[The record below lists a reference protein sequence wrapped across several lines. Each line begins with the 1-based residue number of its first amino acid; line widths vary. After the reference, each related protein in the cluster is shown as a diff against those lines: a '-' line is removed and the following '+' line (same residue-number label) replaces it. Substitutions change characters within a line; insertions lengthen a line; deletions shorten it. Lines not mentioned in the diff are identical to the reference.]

1 MTITAMALIQCVMR
15 TKSGWMILSL
25 GVGGT
30 FVFPKRTAVSK
41 QPAAHV

>member
-25 GVGGT
+25 GGGRT
-30 FVFPKRTAVSK
+30 AVFPKRGAVSR
-41 QPAAHV
+41 QAAAHV